1 MKERLKLIKEIIKE
15 ELNKDVFVLNQPM
28 WSVFNGDIYKI
39 IHFLNKK
46 NYGRIELP
54 LSLSLFSQTLTKLP
68 DNLNING
75 GLTLVAKN
83 LKELP
88 KNLTVRGNID
98 ARETSIV
105 DLPEDTTIIRGD
117 FYPSSNEK
125 RRNNNEWDIN
135 LVAKDSVG
143 ERANALYKY
152 IIETFDNSEFVNI
165 NNFDVYDII
174 PTPIKHGKMFQFEIP
189 KLEESEWA
197 VGTYDETEHTA
208 HEYKKEELEVHVN
221 NLDIDSIKPYLNK
234 RQMLR
239 DALEYISDAVYENP
253 EGWGVDP
260 DDINED
266 GEYNEDVISERINFY
281 SELAREDIFKFY
293 MDNGMEDKIHNY
305 LILDDYVA
313 DIIEEDGF
321 DFLDQYYDSIGEQ
334 RINLNDYYIARI
346 D

>member
-1 MKERLKLIKEIIKE
+1 
-15 ELNKDVFVLNQPM
+15 
-28 WSVFNGDIYKI
+28 
-39 IHFLNKK
+39 
-46 NYGRIELP
+46 
-54 LSLSLFSQTLTKLP
+54 
-68 DNLNING
+68 
-75 GLTLVAKN
+75 
-83 LKELP
+83 
-88 KNLTVRGNID
+88 
-98 ARETSIV
+98 
-105 DLPEDTTIIRGD
+105 
-117 FYPSSNEK
+117 
-125 RRNNNEWDIN
+125 
-135 LVAKDSVG
+135 
-143 ERANALYKY
+143 
-152 IIETFDNSEFVNI
+152 
-165 NNFDVYDII
+165 
-174 PTPIKHGKMFQFEIP
+174 
-189 KLEESEWA
+189 
-197 VGTYDETEHTA
+197 
-208 HEYKKEELEVHVN
+208 
-221 NLDIDSIKPYLNK
+221 
-234 RQMLR
+234 MLR

>member
-221 NLDIDSIKPYLNK
+221 NLDIDSIKP
-234 RQMLR
+234 
-239 DALEYISDAVYENP
+239 
-253 EGWGVDP
+253 
-260 DDINED
+260 
-266 GEYNEDVISERINFY
+266 
-281 SELAREDIFKFY
+281 
-293 MDNGMEDKIHNY
+293 
-305 LILDDYVA
+305 
-313 DIIEEDGF
+313 
-321 DFLDQYYDSIGEQ
+321 
-334 RINLNDYYIARI
+334 
-346 D
+346 

>member
-1 MKERLKLIKEIIKE
+1 
-15 ELNKDVFVLNQPM
+15 
-28 WSVFNGDIYKI
+28 
-39 IHFLNKK
+39 
-46 NYGRIELP
+46 
-54 LSLSLFSQTLTKLP
+54 
-68 DNLNING
+68 
-75 GLTLVAKN
+75 VAKN